1 MRLWMKQ
8 TSLWTIC
15 ARKRCTAHQSL
26 CLLACCVQMAFVQL
40 TSGVPPPWVFCIAAQ
55 TVLTAV
61 NCSCVALSRAAVLQ
75 ML

>member
-26 CLLACCVQMAFVQL
+26 GLLACCVQGHLWHGICAVDVWSCL
-40 TSGVPPPWVFCIAAQ
+40 LPGSS
-55 TVLTAV
+55 VLPHKQ
-61 NCSCVALSRAAVLQ
+61 C
-75 ML
+75 